1 MNYLELQNSDL
12 CPRLIQYLNAVEYH
26 NINNIRPPIPLNNQF
41 NITREDQ
48 KKIDKIMSKKQ
59 NKFIGP
65 KEKENFTNIS
75 MKPTVIDHR
84 YNIPVN
90 DPRNNLSNTFL
101 KCSDESCNNYSV
113 IDDFNTSLIGHHLMP
128 TNNLTVQ
135 QNMITDYL
143 PNVSLNKKKQ
153 NMNNIA
159 EIEQDRFENLFV
171 DVQKHSVYPFEFP
184 RGGVSSRKTQ

>member
-26 NINNIRPPIPLNNQF
+26 NINNIKPPVPLKNQF
-41 NITREDQ
+41 NITSDDQ
-48 KKIDKIMSKKQ
+48 KKIDRIMNKKQ
-59 NKFIGP
+59 AKFIGP
-65 KEKENFTNIS
+65 KEKPTNVSI
-75 MKPTVIDHR
+75 KPNVINDK

-101 KCSDESCNNYSV
+101 RYSDESCNNYSAL
-113 IDDFNTSLIGHHLMP
+113 DDFNTSLIGHHLMP
-128 TNNLTVQ
+128 TNNLSVQ

-153 NMNNIA
+153 NINNIA

-171 DVQKHSVYPFEFP
+171 DVQKHSVFPFEFP
-184 RGGVSSRKTQ
+184 RGGINSRKTQ